1 MWLYVERERPNGS
14 LLLLTS
20 ILLLIPRQGTDQ
32 CRESEILGSI
42 VDVDFFKR
50 EGYLVIK
57 HFANSTEVESL
68 QNAATAVIDAWRLPS
83 ASTLLSS
90 VALRTPGGNDD
101 TSFLLGSATE
111 AKVFPEF
118 DAVDFQTES
127 VVLNRPKRHV
137 VRKIGHG
144 LHVAKNNAFRSFV
157 RSSKLKDVAAALGWQ
172 TPVVTQT
179 VYRVMAPFSA
189 GVERHQDATFLFT
202 EPETCLGLLVAM
214 EEVDTR
220 NGCLH
225 VRPGSHHEPLRERFV
240 RSESDSGVKLS
251 FKSLSDDNPGPPN
264 MSAFVAI
271 AMEPGDLLVFHGLL
285 DHFSAQSQDPT
296 RSRESFQIHIAEADA
311 RWSDGNWLQYPQG
324 QHFLPLGPA

>member
-1 MWLYVERERPNGS
+1 MSLGIERERLNGT

-20 ILLLIPRQGTDQ
+20 LLLFIPRRATDQ
-32 CRESEILGSI
+32 CRESDIARSFI
-42 VDVDFFKR
+42 DVDFFKR

-57 HFANSTEVESL
+57 QFANVTEIESL
-68 QNAATAVIDAWRLPS
+68 QAAATAIIDAWELPS

-90 VALRTPGGNDD
+90 VALRTPNGSEDS
-101 TSFLLGSATE
+101 SFLLGSATE
-111 AKVFPEF
+111 AKVFPEIS
-118 DAVDFQTES
+118 AVDLETER
-127 VVLNRPKRHV
+127 VLWNTPKRHI

-144 LHVAKNNAFRSFV
+144 LHMAKSNAFRSFV
-157 RSSKLKDVAAALGWQ
+157 RSSKLKDVAVALGWQ

-189 GVERHQDATFLFT
+189 GVDRHQDATFLLT

-214 EEVDTR
+214 EEVDER
-220 NGCLH
+220 NGCPH
-225 VRPGSHHEPLRERFV
+225 VRPGSHNEPLRERFF
-240 RSESDSGVKLS
+240 RSESDSGIKLS
-251 FKSLSDDNPGPPN
+251 FKNHSDDTLGRVN
-264 MSAFVAI
+264 MSSFVAI

-296 RSRESFQIHIAEADA
+296 RSRESFQIHIAEAAA
-311 RWSDGNWLQYPQG
+311 RWSDDNWLQYPQG